1 MPYYWT
7 RVSNIYEG
15 APSGWT
21 TDNKAIIS
29 DLAWWVIEDESN
41 PESLMED
48 VSSAYHNNS
57 YIRPPHPDENGA
69 FKRWFDEILVSE
81 QSIGNRDNLM
91 KALLCGRWN
100 DFTEDKAC
108 TILHML
114 PCEIIKGF
122 MTDIKERIQNE
133 YDEVA
138 SAATIEIE
146 ANDENANEI
155 EFTSD
160 EDSSDDEVEDDY
172 DSMPELEDSAGEDME
187 IDSDDESDD
196 EETYNGAGVVNT
208 VRRALL

>member
-1 MPYYWT
+1 MPYYWP

-15 APSGWT
+15 APSGWN

-41 PESLMED
+41 PESLMEE
-48 VSSAYHNNS
+48 VSSAYHNNNH
-57 YIRPPHPDENGA
+57 IRPPHPDENGL
-69 FKRWFDEILVSE
+69 FKAWFDEILISE
-81 QSIGNRDNLM
+81 HSIGNRDNLM
-91 KALLCGRWN
+91 TALLCGRWE
-100 DFTEDKAC
+100 DLTEDKAC

-114 PCEIIKGF
+114 PCEIIKSF

-133 YDEVA
+133 YEEVA

-146 ANDENANEI
+146 ANEEN

-160 EDSSDDEVEDDY
+160 EDSSDSDDEQDY

-196 EETYNGAGVVNT
+196 EETYHGAGVVNN
-208 VRRALL
+208 VRRALF

>member
-1 MPYYWT
+1 MPYYWP

-15 APSGWT
+15 APSGWN

-41 PESLMED
+41 PESLMEE
-48 VSSAYHNNS
+48 VSSAYHNNNH
-57 YIRPPHPDENGA
+57 IRPPHPDENGL
-69 FKRWFDEILVSE
+69 FKAWFDEILISE
-81 QSIGNRDNLM
+81 HSIGNRDNLM
-91 KALLCGRWN
+91 TALLCGRWE
-100 DFTEDKAC
+100 DLTEDKAC

-114 PCEIIKGF
+114 PCEIIKSF

-146 ANDENANEI
+146 ANEEN

-160 EDSSDDEVEDDY
+160 EDSSDSDDEQDY

-196 EETYNGAGVVNT
+196 EETYHGAGVVNN
-208 VRRALL
+208 VRRALF

>member
-1 MPYYWT
+1 MPYYWP

-15 APSGWT
+15 APSGWN

-41 PESLMED
+41 PESLMEE
-48 VSSAYHNNS
+48 VSSAYHNNNH
-57 YIRPPHPDENGA
+57 IRPPHPDENGL
-69 FKRWFDEILVSE
+69 FKAWFDEILISE
-81 QSIGNRDNLM
+81 HSIGNRDNLM
-91 KALLCGRWN
+91 TALLCGRWN

-114 PCEIIKGF
+114 PCEIIKSF

-146 ANDENANEI
+146 ANEEN

-160 EDSSDDEVEDDY
+160 EDSSDSDDEQDY

-196 EETYNGAGVVNT
+196 EETYHGAGVVNA
-208 VRRALL
+208 VRSALF

>member
-48 VSSAYHNNS
+48 VSSAYHNNR

-146 ANDENANEI
+146 ANDEDE
-155 EFTSD
+155 ESSD
-160 EDSSDDEVEDDY
+160 SDDEQDY

-196 EETYNGAGVVNT
+196 EETYDGAGVVT
-208 VRRALL
+208 AVRRALF

>member
-1 MPYYWT
+1 MPYYWP

-41 PESLMED
+41 PESLMEE
-48 VSSAYHNNS
+48 VSSAYHNNNH
-57 YIRPPHPDENGA
+57 IRPPHPDENGL
-69 FKRWFDEILVSE
+69 FKAWFDEILISE
-81 QSIGNRDNLM
+81 HSLGNRDNLM
-91 KALLCGRWN
+91 TALLCGRW
-100 DFTEDKAC
+100 DDLTEDKAC

-114 PCEIIKGF
+114 PCEIIKSF
-122 MTDIKERIQNE
+122 MTDIQERIQTE

-146 ANDENANEI
+146 ANDENEI
-155 EFTSD
+155 ELTSD
-160 EDSSDDEVEDDY
+160 EDSSDSDDEQDY
-172 DSMPELEDSAGEDME
+172 DSMPELEDNASEDME

-196 EETYNGAGVVNT
+196 EETYHGAGVVNT
-208 VRRALL
+208 VRRALF

>member
-1 MPYYWT
+1 MPYYWP

-41 PESLMED
+41 PESLMEE
-48 VSSAYHNNS
+48 VSSAYHNNNH
-57 YIRPPHPDENGA
+57 IRPPHPDENGL
-69 FKRWFDEILVSE
+69 FKAWFDEILVSE
-81 QSIGNRDNLM
+81 HSLGNRDNLM
-91 KALLCGRWN
+91 TALLCGRW
-100 DFTEDKAC
+100 DDLTEDKAC

-114 PCEIIKGF
+114 PCEIIKSF

-146 ANDENANEI
+146 ANEEN

-160 EDSSDDEVEDDY
+160 EDSSDSDDEQDY
-172 DSMPELEDSAGEDME
+172 DSMPELEDNASEDME

-196 EETYNGAGVVNT
+196 EETYHGAGVVNT
-208 VRRALL
+208 VRRALF